1 LWDALTE
8 QAQTDR
14 VMDNTLTVKEIMDTW
29 ILHPGFPV
37 VNVTRN
43 YEVDTLIVSQV
54 PILFIIID
62 LFTQRY
68 KIQIHILIDNEAK
81 ICNFKL

>member
-8 QAQTDR
+8 QAQADR
-14 VMDNTLTVKEIMDTW
+14 VMDNTLTVKDIMNTW

-54 PILFIIID
+54 PILFIIH
-62 LFTQRY
+62 LFTQQY
-68 KIQIHILIDNEAK
+68 KIQIHILINNEAK
-81 ICNFKL
+81 IGNFKL

>member
-1 LWDALTE
+1 LWDALTA

-14 VMDNTLTVKEIMDTW
+14 VMDITMTVKDVMDTW
-29 ILHPGFPV
+29 ILQPGFPV

-54 PILFIIID
+54 PILFIIH
-62 LFTQRY
+62 LFT
-68 KIQIHILIDNEAK
+68 
-81 ICNFKL
+81 